1 MPHSI
6 LVIGGG
12 HAGAQVV
19 ASLRQEGF
27 SGQLRLISAE
37 AELPYQRPPLS
48 KGFLVGSMSQDQL
61 LLRPRKFYDDRNIE
75 LMLGQSVRR
84 IDADAK
90 KAILDDGTEIPWAEL
105 ILATGSKPRK
115 LSLAGGDLENVFYLR
130 TLEDVNK
137 IRSAM
142 PACRSMVIIGG
153 GYIGL
158 EVAASA
164 RGLNKTVHVLEMED
178 RILKRVTSQS
188 MSAFY
193 HRVHQAHEVTIHTQT
208 ALGDLAGDKGKVNL
222 AVTLDGAEL
231 PTDMVIIG
239 VGVVPA
245 IELAETAGIKC
256 DNGILVDAQCRTSNG
271 HVWAIGDCTN
281 QPSRIFNRRLRL
293 ESVPNAIAQAR
304 VVAANLVGKDKSHD
318 SLPWFWSDQYDL
330 KLQMAGFSAGADTEV
345 TRGDEASQKFVRFY
359 WQHGVLK
366 GVDSVNCPQEFLI
379 CRKIMEAGR
388 TVDPDFAQDRTTD
401 FKSLL

>member
-1 MPHSI
+1 MPGSI

-27 SGQLRLISAE
+27 TGRLQLISAE

-48 KGFLVGSMSQDQL
+48 KGFLAGSIPQKRL

-75 LMLGQSVRR
+75 LMLGQSVRQ

-115 LSLAGGDLENVFYLR
+115 LLLAGGDLENVFYLR

-137 IRSAM
+137 IRAALA
-142 PACRSMVIIGG
+142 ACKSMVIIGG

-178 RILKRVTSQS
+178 RILKRVTSKS

-193 HRVHQAHEVTIHTQT
+193 HRVHQAHGVTIHTQT
-208 ALGDLAGDKGKVNL
+208 AIGDLAGAKGKVNL
-222 AVTLDGAEL
+222 AVTSDGAEL

-245 IELAETAGIKC
+245 IELAETAGVKC
-256 DNGILVDAQCRTSNG
+256 DNGILVDAQCRTSND
-271 HVWAIGDCTN
+271 HIWAIGDCTN
-281 QPSRIFNRRLRL
+281 HPSRIFNRRLRL
-293 ESVPNAIAQAR
+293 ESVPNAMEQAR

-330 KLQMAGFSAGADTEV
+330 KLQMAGFSVGADTEV
-345 TRGDEASQKFVRFY
+345 TRGDEASQKFARFY
-359 WQHGVLK
+359 WQQGALK
-366 GVDSVNCPQEFLI
+366 GVDAVNCPQEFLV
-379 CRKIMEAGR
+379 CRKIIEAGR
-388 TVDPDFAQDRTTD
+388 TVDPDFVQDRTTD